1 MEAYDV
7 IIIGAGPTGLS
18 CGIAAKTH
26 GLSHLILEK
35 GALVN
40 SIFHFPTNM
49 TFFST
54 SKKLEIGAVPF
65 ISHSDKPTR
74 KEALEYYRR
83 LQKAHALN
91 IHFYEAV
98 LSLNKQGDEY
108 EVKTTHHTYPARH
121 VVVATG
127 YYGKPNLMHVPG
139 EDLPKVK
146 HYYDEPHPYVDQ
158 RILVVGGANSACDV
172 ALETWQKGADVTMV
186 VRESELY
193 EKVKYWIRPN
203 IINRIKEGSI
213 VAYFNSTIKEVLPDS
228 VTIQTPQ
235 GEKTIGNDYVLAM
248 TGYTPDYDFFEK
260 LGIEISQDKE
270 RRPTYDPET
279 LESNLPGVYL
289 AGVILSGMKTS
300 EIFIENSRHHG
311 ELIMSAIKNATA

>member
-1 MEAYDV
+1 MESYDV

-18 CGIAAKTH
+18 CGIAAKKY
-26 GLSHLILEK
+26 GLGHLILEK

-40 SIFHFPTNM
+40 SIYHFPTNM

-54 SKKLEIGAVPF
+54 SKNLEIGGVPF
-65 ISHSDKPTR
+65 ISHADKPTR

-83 LQKAHALN
+83 LQEAHDLN

-98 LSLNKQGDEY
+98 NSIQTKGDAY
-108 EVKTTHHTYPARH
+108 EVQTTKGVYPAKN

-127 YYGKPNLMHVPG
+127 YYGKPNLMGVPG

-146 HYYDEPHPYVDQ
+146 HYYDEPHPYVGQ
-158 RILVVGGANSACDV
+158 RVVVVGGANSACDV

-186 VRESELY
+186 VRGSELY

-203 IINRIKEGSI
+203 ILNRIREGSI
-213 VAYFNSTIKEVLPDS
+213 QAYFNSHIREIQSGNVL
-228 VTIQTPQ
+228 IQTPE
-235 GEKTIGNDYVLAM
+235 GSKTIANDYVLAM
-248 TGYTPDYDFFEK
+248 TGYTPDYGFLEN
-260 LGIEISQDKE
+260 LGIEISKDKD
-270 RRPTYDPET
+270 RRPKFNPKT
-279 LESNLPGVYL
+279 LESNRSGIYL
-289 AGVILSGMKTS
+289 AGVLLGGMRTS

-311 ELIMSAIKNATA
+311 ELIMSAIQGITV

>member
-1 MEAYDV
+1 MESYDI

-18 CGIAAKTH
+18 CGIAAKKY
-26 GLSHLILEK
+26 GLSHLIVEK

-54 SKKLEIGAVPF
+54 SKKLEIGGVPF

-83 LQKAHALN
+83 LQEAHSLN
-91 IHFYEAV
+91 IQFYETVTGLKREGDAYKV
-98 LSLNKQGDEY
+98 HTNKG
-108 EVKTTHHTYPARH
+108 TYPAKN

-127 YYGKPNLMHVPG
+127 YYGKPNLMNVPG
-139 EDLPKVK
+139 EELPKVK
-146 HYYDEPHPYVDQ
+146 HYYDEPHPYVGQ
-158 RILVVGGANSACDV
+158 RVVVVGGANSACDV

-186 VRESELY
+186 VRESALY

-203 IINRIKEGSI
+203 ILNRIKEGSI
-213 VAYFNSTIKEVLPDS
+213 QAYFKSNVKEIKDASIL
-228 VTIQTPQ
+228 IQTPE

-248 TGYTPDYDFFEK
+248 TGYTPDFDFFKK
-260 LGIEISQDKE
+260 LGIKISQDKD
-270 RRPTYDPET
+270 RRPIYNPET
-279 LESNLPGVYL
+279 LECNLPNVYL
-289 AGVILSGMKTS
+289 AGVILSGMRTS

-311 ELIMSAIKNATA
+311 ELIMSAIQSITV

>member
-1 MEAYDV
+1 MESYDI

-18 CGIAAKTH
+18 CGIAAKKY
-26 GLSHLILEK
+26 GLSHLIVEK

-54 SKKLEIGAVPF
+54 SKKLEIGGVPF

-83 LQKAHALN
+83 LQEAHSLN
-91 IHFYEAV
+91 IQFYETV
-98 LSLNKQGDEY
+98 TGLKREGDVYKVHTNKG
-108 EVKTTHHTYPARH
+108 TYPAKN

-127 YYGKPNLMHVPG
+127 YYGKPNLMNVPG
-139 EDLPKVK
+139 EELPKVK
-146 HYYDEPHPYVDQ
+146 HYYDEPHPYVGQ
-158 RILVVGGANSACDV
+158 RVVVVGGANSACDV

-186 VRESELY
+186 VRESALY

-203 IINRIKEGSI
+203 ILNRIKEGSI
-213 VAYFNSTIKEVLPDS
+213 QAYFKSNVKEIKDASIL
-228 VTIQTPQ
+228 IQTPE

-248 TGYTPDYDFFEK
+248 TGYTPDFDFFKK
-260 LGIEISQDKE
+260 LGIKISQDKD
-270 RRPTYDPET
+270 RRPIYNPET
-279 LESNLPGVYL
+279 LECNLPNVYL
-289 AGVILSGMKTS
+289 AGVILSGKRTS

-311 ELIMSAIKNATA
+311 ELIMSAIQSITV